1 MASVVFEAVPAGTY
15 SPVLTYAPST
25 FDGMLIQVGLKA
37 SGTIVPQSADLQQ
50 IKGSGG
56 AVLSG
61 VAASGIPYV
70 VPQTYALLIA
80 STPCGGSPTNEGKTA
95 AVTDSTVGLSSPG
108 AIVAG
113 GGSNHVPVYCNGAN
127 WVVN

>member
-1 MASVVFEAVPAGTY
+1 MF
-15 SPVLTYAPST
+15 
-25 FDGMLIQVGLKA
+25 IQVGLKA

-50 IKGSGG
+50 IQGSGG

-61 VAASGIPYV
+61 VNSAGIPYV
-70 VPQTYALLIA
+70 VPQTYASLTA
-80 STPCGGSPTNEGKTA
+80 STPCGGTSTNEGKTA

-113 GGSNHVPVYCNGAN
+113 GGTNHVPVYCNGTH

>member
-1 MASVVFEAVPAGTY
+1 MF
-15 SPVLTYAPST
+15 
-25 FDGMLIQVGLKA
+25 IQVGLRA
-37 SGTIVPQSADLQQ
+37 SGTIIPQSADLQQ
-50 IKGSGG
+50 IKDSSG

-61 VAASGIPYV
+61 VNSAGIPYV
-70 VPQTYALLIA
+70 VPQTYASLTA

-108 AIVAG
+108 SIVAG